1 MFVNYICQIDYPMKI
16 SGLSISLLVALSVSL
31 FPSQAQKNLSLE
43 DAIQQGLQ
51 NHYSIQVAKKREKQA
66 LNDNTLGNAGFLPTI
81 TGNFNKNY
89 TISGLDQEFFGGL
102 RAPLVQS
109 GVNSNSSNTG
119 VAMIWTLYDGKGMF
133 VLRDRFKELQNLGA
147 KQTEATIENL
157 IALISASYYDI
168 IRQDLRVNN
177 FRKGLE
183 ISNDRLKLAKDRFEV
198 GQGSKV
204 DFYSAQVDYNEDKAL
219 LLAQEQSFLST
230 KINFNTLLVR
240 EHMLDFDVVSSIELL
255 PKLKLEEL
263 KNQALQQN
271 PNLISALL
279 NKKVADLDIKN
290 LQSQQQPVIDLVAGY
305 NYNTVNNGA
314 GFGVSKGS
322 SDVMNYGLRASI
334 NIFDG
339 SNQKRR
345 IQNAKINAEIADL
358 QVADLKNNLV
368 SNIEK
373 AYVNYENALN
383 LINLETENYGIAKQN
398 IDIAFDRFK
407 VGIATSYELREVQRN
422 AVAAET
428 RLIEAKFAAK
438 TAEIELIRLSGNLL

>member
-1 MFVNYICQIDYPMKI
+1 MKI

>member
-1 MFVNYICQIDYPMKI
+1 MKI
-16 SGLSISLLVALSVSL
+16 SGLSISLLVAFSVSI
-31 FPSQAQKNLSLE
+31 FTSQAQKNLSLE

-89 TISGLDQEFFGGL
+89 TISGLDQEFFGGV

-119 VAMIWTLYDGKGMF
+119 VAMVWTLYDGKGMF
-133 VLRDRFKELQNLGA
+133 VLRDRFKELQNLGT

-240 EHMLDFDVVSSIELL
+240 DHMIDFDVVSAIELL

-271 PNLISALL
+271 PNLITALL

-322 SDVMNYGLRASI
+322 SDVMNYGIRASI

-358 QVADLKNNLV
+358 QVADLKNTLV

>member
-1 MFVNYICQIDYPMKI
+1 MPNRLPMKI
-16 SGLSISLLVALSVSL
+16 SGLSFSLLFVLSVSI
-31 FPSQAQKNLSLE
+31 FPTQAQKNLSLE

-51 NHYSIQVAKKREKQA
+51 NHFSIQVAKKREKQA

-89 TISGLDQEFFGGL
+89 TVSGLNQEFFGGI
-102 RAPLVQS
+102 RPPLVQS

-119 VAMIWTLYDGKGMF
+119 LAMVWTLYDGKGMF
-133 VLRDRFKELQNLGA
+133 ILRDRFKELQNLGA

-157 IALISASYYDI
+157 IALISSSYYDI

-177 FRKGLE
+177 FKKGLE

-204 DFYSAQVDYNEDKAL
+204 DFYSAQVDFNEDKAL

-240 EHMLDFDVVSSIELL
+240 DHLADFNVIPAIDLL

-271 PNLISALL
+271 PSLISALL
-279 NKKVADLDIKN
+279 NKKVAELDIKS
-290 LQSQQQPVIDLVAGY
+290 LQSQQQPVVDLLAGY

-314 GFGVSKGS
+314 GFGVAKGS
-322 SDVMNYGLRASI
+322 SDVMNYGIRATI

-358 QVADLKNNLV
+358 QIADLKNNLI
-368 SNIEK
+368 SNIER
-373 AYVNYENALN
+373 AYGNYENALN
-383 LINLETENYGIAKQN
+383 LINLETENYSIAKQN

>member
-1 MFVNYICQIDYPMKI
+1 MKI

-51 NHYSIQVAKKREKQA
+51 NHYSIQLAKKREKQA